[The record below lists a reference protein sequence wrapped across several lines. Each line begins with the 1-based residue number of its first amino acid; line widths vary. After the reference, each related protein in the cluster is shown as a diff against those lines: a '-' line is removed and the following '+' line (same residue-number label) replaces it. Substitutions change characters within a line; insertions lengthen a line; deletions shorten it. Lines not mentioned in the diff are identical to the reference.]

1 VGEGKPVTTEWTDL
15 PEEVT
20 FTEGARI
27 ADKLGLFPGATADK
41 LRHLARYRQDT
52 WPFGVRGE
60 DKPYEYG
67 KVANARKMRTEVL
80 LKHLEEY
87 PPNPNGRG
95 PDKKPRARKRSPE

>member
-1 VGEGKPVTTEWTDL
+1 MTTDMHNL

-20 FTEGARI
+20 FTEAANI
-27 ADKLGLFPGATADK
+27 ADQLGLFPGATADK
-41 LRHLARYRQDT
+41 LRHLARSRKDT
-52 WPFGVRGE
+52 WPFGDQG
-60 DKPYEYG
+60 DGHPYEYG

-95 PDKKPRARKRSPE
+95 PDKKPRARKRAAE